1 MKKSQKSGASG
12 KVVRRNDG
20 RRVDELRP
28 VKITRHFTC
37 YAPGSVL
44 IEMGQTRVLC
54 TAMYEAGVP
63 AWRKGSGKGWVS
75 AEYGMLPSS
84 TPERKRRSE
93 GKTDGRSQEIQR
105 LVGRALRA
113 VVDMDVMGE
122 NSIWID
128 CDVLQADGGTRTA
141 SITGAYA
148 ALVDAVECA
157 MKAGIF
163 AKNPIK
169 SSVAAISAGI
179 VCGRVLLDLDYSE
192 DSVAEVD
199 FNVVM
204 TGKGE
209 LVEVQGTAEHG
220 TFSAKE
226 LQQILG
232 VAGKGIRKLLTI
244 QKQSFNKDKPGKR
257 K

>member
-1 MKKSQKSGASG
+1 MAKSFK
-12 KVVRRNDG
+12 RNDG
-20 RRVDELRP
+20 RKIDELRP

-54 TAMYEAGVP
+54 TAMYEVGVP

-93 GKTDGRSQEIQR
+93 GKVDGRSQEIQR

-113 VVDMDVMGE
+113 VVDMDSMGE

-141 SITGAYA
+141 SITGAYI
-148 ALVDAVECA
+148 ALVDAVTCA
-157 MKAGIF
+157 MNAGVF
-163 AKNPIK
+163 TTNPIK

-179 VCGRVLLDLDYSE
+179 VDGRVLLDLDYSE

-220 TFSAKE
+220 TFSQKQ
-226 LQQILG
+226 LSQILD
-232 VAGKGIRKLLTI
+232 VAGKGIRKLQLL
-244 QKQSFNKDKPGKR
+244 QKQSLNKGKPGK
-257 K
+257 